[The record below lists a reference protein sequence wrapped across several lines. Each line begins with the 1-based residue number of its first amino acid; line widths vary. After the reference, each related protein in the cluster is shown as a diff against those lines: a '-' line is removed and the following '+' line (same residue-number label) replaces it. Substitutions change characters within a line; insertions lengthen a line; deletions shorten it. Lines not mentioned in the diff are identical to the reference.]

1 MMLTIP
7 RVERLKVTE
16 YGYKQRLGV
25 VSSFHSH
32 IETVVLVLSVSG
44 ETEWESKL
52 KNVRTWDQTRPLG
65 QSILL

>member
-44 ETEWESKL
+44 ETVSGKA
-52 KNVRTWDQTRPLG
+52 
-65 QSILL
+65 S